1 MNDSF
6 FDVERTIHRTS
17 AGLVELPILYYD
29 ASNVVALFDA
39 DRRGAEQLLVGT
51 SLEPA
56 GPRGDKA
63 LVGLSF
69 YEYRRTTVGVYNEV
83 GTAILAR
90 KVGTRGLLHPLV
102 EMMLPPSRRAV
113 GAWVVDLPVTTEA
126 ANAAG
131 RDLWGYPK
139 FVTEI
144 ELELRG
150 KSVRGVVHDPLG
162 GDAICQL
169 SGEMG
174 AGIVSPAMSVVTFT
188 KLDGALVRTH
198 IDVRAPTRMR
208 AAGSI
213 RLDVGTS
220 THPMAKNLR
229 TLGLDGAKP
238 KALIVTER
246 FQSLLHAGR
255 RVA

>member
-29 ASNVVALFDA
+29 ASNVLALFDA

-51 SLEPA
+51 GLEPA
-56 GPRGDKA
+56 GGRGDKA

-83 GTAILAR
+83 GTAIFAR
-90 KVGTRGLLHPLV
+90 KAGTRGLFHPLA
-102 EMMLPPSRRAV
+102 ETILPPSRRTT

-139 FVTEI
+139 FVTTI
-144 ELELRG
+144 DFELRG
-150 KSVRGVVHDPLG
+150 KTVRSVVHDPLG
-162 GDAICQL
+162 GDFICEL
-169 SGEMG
+169 RGEMG
-174 AGIVSPAMSVVTFT
+174 AGVIAPAVSLVTFT
-188 KLDGALVRTH
+188 QMAGALVRTH
-198 IDVRAPTRMR
+198 VDVRAPTRIR
-208 AAGSI
+208 AAGSV

-220 THPMAKNLR
+220 THPMAQNLR
-229 TLGLDGAKP
+229 TLKLDGAKP

-255 RVA
+255 RAE